1 MVIQQITTRVCQN
14 RNVPVPITARL
25 SKCFYDQFGDE
36 TVNELVN
43 LLNAMDTTYRDDLK
57 EINEL
62 NFARFD
68 AKLEQRFAEQDARF
82 ERRFAEQDAKFERRF
97 KEIDARFAAIDIR
110 FAAVDTGFA
119 RMEARLERGLQKQTR
134 WMVGAW
140 LSLLIAI
147 IGLWFR
153 G

>member
-1 MVIQQITTRVCQN
+1 M
-14 RNVPVPITARL
+14 PVTARL
-25 SKCFYDQFGDE
+25 SKRFYDQFGDE

-57 EINEL
+57 EINNL

-68 AKLEQRFAEQDARF
+68 AKLEQRFAEQDAKF
-82 ERRFAEQDAKFERRF
+82 EKRFAEFEKRF
-97 KEIDARFAAIDIR
+97 GAIDGKL
-110 FAAVDTGFA
+110 AA
-119 RMEARLERGLQKQTR
+119 METTLERTLKEHTR

-140 LSLLIAI
+140 LSVILTILAVS
-147 IGLWFR
+147 LR

>member
-1 MVIQQITTRVCQN
+1 M
-14 RNVPVPITARL
+14 PVTARL
-25 SKCFYDQFGDE
+25 SKRFYDQFGDE

-57 EINEL
+57 EINNL

-68 AKLEQRFAEQDARF
+68 AKLEQRFAEQDAKF
-82 ERRFAEQDAKFERRF
+82 EKRFAEQDAKFE
-97 KEIDARFAAIDIR
+97 KRFAA
-110 FAAVDTGFA
+110 
-119 RMEARLERGLQKQTR
+119 METTLERTLKEHTR

-140 LSLLIAI
+140 LSVMLAI
-147 IGLWFR
+147 IALSLR